1 MSVTKRILLAI
12 LLLSVAS
19 LIGYGLYYFFIKTA
33 GLQPNTDQTPS
44 GQTTSSQFPGSG
56 TRPATTSGSTE
67 IPGTSNLPSAGTI
80 QTTSPSFFK
89 PTSVNQLVSETAR
102 YSSLNTGGDM
112 RYYNA
117 NDGKFYRVL
126 PNGTIEK
133 LSDEV
138 FYNAEKVTWAKN
150 KNQAVIEYP
159 DKAKIVYNFDTKKQV
174 SLPKHWEEFS
184 FSSDGNQIA
193 AKSLGL
199 NPSNRWLAT
208 INSDGTGA
216 KFIEPMGE
224 NADKVIIDWSP
235 NQQVVAFSQ
244 TGAPQGGERRE
255 VLFVGLNGENFKSA
269 IVDGS
274 GFLPQWSSSGQ
285 KLLYSVYS
293 SRSEFKPELW
303 IVDAQGDNIGNNR
316 KLLQL
321 NTWADK
327 CTFGNDETIYCAV
340 PKDLP
345 VGAGM
350 SRTIANSNYDE
361 LYKIDLKTNLKT
373 PISLDGNYT
382 INSIFYDSA
391 KNKLLFTDLNK
402 TGLYQSQL

>member
-1 MSVTKRILLAI
+1 
-12 LLLSVAS
+12 
-19 LIGYGLYYFFIKTA
+19 
-33 GLQPNTDQTPS
+33 
-44 GQTTSSQFPGSG
+44 
-56 TRPATTSGSTE
+56 
-67 IPGTSNLPSAGTI
+67 
-80 QTTSPSFFK
+80 
-89 PTSVNQLVSETAR
+89 
-102 YSSLNTGGDM
+102 M

-199 NPSNRWLAT
+199 DPSNRWLAT

-224 NADKVIIDWSP
+224 NADKVIINWSP